1 MFEISVKTHFSA
13 AHRLVGYD
21 GSCANP
27 HGHNWEV
34 AIHIRGPALDD
45 IGILVDFREI
55 KAALRDILGGLDH
68 CDLNALPAFA
78 AQNPTSENLAQLLYR
93 GLAERLNNARYRIQR
108 VDVSESPG
116 TSAGYWE
123 DGNS

>member
-21 GSCANP
+21 GACANP

-34 AIHIRGPALDD
+34 TIFIRGRALDD

-55 KAALRDILGGLDH
+55 KAALQDILGSLDH

-78 AQNPTSENLAQLLYR
+78 TQNPTSENLAQLLYR

-108 VDVSESPG
+108 VDVAESPG